1 VLGTNSKTDVG
12 YASVLR
18 AGRIKKL
25 SQEGN
30 HVIAWF
36 LLKFSMPT
44 HALLLYRSLN
54 FPLKNDASAART
66 AAKVFLVKSCGGIF
80 LGNRI

>member
-1 VLGTNSKTDVG
+1 MLGMLQYV
-12 YASVLR
+12 YEL

-36 LLKFSMPT
+36 LLKFSLPT
-44 HALLLYRSLN
+44 HALLLYGSLN
-54 FPLKNDASAART
+54 LPLKNDASAAST
-66 AAKVFLVKSCGGIF
+66 TTKVVIVKYCGGLF
-80 LGNRI
+80 LGF